1 MLAIGILSG
10 LEFYLTYAQSWN
22 FIWKPMP
29 IGILSGLEFY
39 QTYALNW
46 NFIWIGILSD
56 LFGFALNKYDLRKVP
71 PYQWYFLTR
80 P

>member
-1 MLAIGILSG
+1 MPRVGILSGNRCKLELYLGWNFIRLMLAIGILSG
-10 LEFYLTYAQSWN
+10 LEFY
-22 FIWKPMP
+22 P
-29 IGILSGLEFY
+29 
-39 QTYALNW
+39 TYALNW
-46 NFIWIGILSD
+46 NVIWIGILSD